1 VEAVLVEPCAVA
13 VLDAHLRTV
22 EGLAICE
29 HMCSSSSVVSSVS
42 IILLL
47 VEEDA
52 LGEDAATWKTR
63 RPHLQLDAV
72 FFIPFQ
78 IRDLVAAVAAAID
91 RPLPLRPRP
100 GNELTGRSKISL
112 ACLVAYACDPFVI
125 AVAKIETTL

>member
-1 VEAVLVEPCAVA
+1 M
-13 VLDAHLRTV
+13 R
-22 EGLAICE
+22 
-29 HMCSSSSVVSSVS
+29 SSSSAVSSVP

-52 LGEDAATWKTR
+52 LEEDAATWQTR

-91 RPLPLRPRP
+91 RPVISHP
-100 GNELTGRSKISL
+100 GPADEPTG
-112 ACLVAYACDPFVI
+112 
-125 AVAKIETTL
+125 